1 MTVWNDRLLPY
12 PLLAPWTDD
21 YGEAVFLA
29 SVPHAVINNGANIN
43 VTIKYHLTSQT
54 LQELVSNGQAE
65 YASVIVCEKTFTRN
79 TYVTNQEDDLQI
91 LNAGDYNSEMKLTPY
106 IVSTQQIDKFVSS
119 EHIEEIKNIKP
130 EGFDIPAGS
139 ILAVGNS
146 TDITLDEGGSP
157 YSVIDLVADH
167 NITSGTFKVILDDN
181 RIKIHLSVDDKNRL
195 ETLRQQQEIKT
206 DVQAIFFPA
215 VYLHAVTEA
224 LRNLPDYQ
232 GMHWEL
238 TMRRA
243 LERHNITVEEDEL
256 VENAYFHAQVL
267 MEKPIGTLL
276 TVYMSKEEEE

>member
-43 VTIKYHLTSQT
+43 VTIKYHSTSQT

-119 EHIEEIKNIKP
+119 EHIEEIRNIKP

-139 ILAVGNS
+139 ILAVGDS
-146 TDITLDEGGSP
+146 TDIRLDEGGSP

-224 LRNLPDYQ
+224 LRNLQNYK
-232 GMHWEL
+232 GTHWEL

-243 LERHNITVEEDEL
+243 LEHHNITVEDDEL

-267 MEKPIGTLL
+267 MKKPIGTLL
-276 TVYMSKEEEE
+276 TVYTSKEEEE

>member
-54 LQELVSNGQAE
+54 LQELVSNGQAQ

-119 EHIEEIKNIKP
+119 EHIEEIRNIKP
-130 EGFDIPAGS
+130 KGFDIPAGS
-139 ILAVGNS
+139 ILAVGDS

-167 NITSGTFKVILDDN
+167 NIISGTFKVVLDDN
-181 RIKIHLSVDDKNRL
+181 RIKIHLSVADKNSL
-195 ETLRQQQEIKT
+195 ETLRQQQERKT

-243 LERHNITVEEDEL
+243 LERHNITVEDDEL

-276 TVYMSKEEEE
+276 TVYTSKEEEE

>member
-54 LQELVSNGQAE
+54 LQELVSTGQAQ

-79 TYVTNQEDDLQI
+79 TYVSNQEDDLQI

-106 IVSTQQIDKFVSS
+106 IVSTQQIENLVSS
-119 EHIEEIKNIKP
+119 EHIEEIRNIKP

-146 TDITLDEGGSP
+146 TDIRLDEGGSP
-157 YSVIDLVADH
+157 YSVIDLVAD
-167 NITSGTFKVILDDN
+167 NSIVSGTFKVALDDN

-195 ETLRQQQEIKT
+195 ETLRQQQEIRT

-243 LERHNITVEEDEL
+243 LEHHNITVEDDEL

-276 TVYMSKEEEE
+276 TVYTSKEEDE

>member
-54 LQELVSNGQAE
+54 LQELVSNGQAQ

-106 IVSTQQIDKFVSS
+106 IVSTQQIENLVSS

-139 ILAVGNS
+139 ILAVGDS

-167 NITSGTFKVILDDN
+167 NIISGTFKVVLDDN
-181 RIKIHLSVDDKNRL
+181 RIKIHLSVADKNSL
-195 ETLRQQQEIKT
+195 ETLRQQQERKT

-243 LERHNITVEEDEL
+243 LERHNITVEDDEL

-276 TVYMSKEEEE
+276 TVYTSKEEEE

>member
-21 YGEAVFLA
+21 YGDAVFLA

-54 LQELVSNGQAE
+54 LQELVSNGQAQ
-65 YASVIVCEKTFTRN
+65 YAAVIVCEKTFTRN
-79 TYVTNQEDDLQI
+79 TYVTTQEDDLQI

-106 IVSTQQIDKFVSS
+106 IVSTQQIENLVSS
-119 EHIEEIKNIKP
+119 EHIEEIRNIKP

-146 TDITLDEGGSP
+146 TDIRLDEGGSP
-157 YSVIDLVADH
+157 YSVIDLVAD
-167 NITSGTFKVILDDN
+167 NSIVSGTFKVALDDN

-195 ETLRQQQEIKT
+195 ETLRKQQEIKT

-224 LRNLPDYQ
+224 LRNLQNYQ

-243 LERHNITVEEDEL
+243 LEHHNITVEDDEL

-276 TVYMSKEEEE
+276 TVYTSKEEDE